1 MSALQ
6 RGVSRFTGVLAA
18 LALVAAGLTASPVV
32 TAHEGTMV
40 DLRVREVAPGDF
52 VWTWGVGARGRPVS
66 EELAL
71 HWPEHCEVREQ
82 AMRCGTTGLTG
93 SMSIDGVGAVYSAV
107 ILRLTWYGG
116 GTQVVT
122 LTKAMPGIRLF
133 SGGKD
138 ARGQGEIARA
148 YGLLGIEH
156 ILSGW
161 DHLLFVISLL
171 LLVGFNKRL
180 VATITAF
187 TAAHSLTLAASALGV
202 LTLRP
207 APVEASIAMSIVLVA
222 SECLH
227 RRQTVARQWP
237 ALVAFLFGLV
247 HGLGFAGALKEIG
260 LPEDHRNIA
269 LLTFNLGVEAGQ
281 LVVVASIALLV
292 AVLRR
297 VWPDATQSEQTLFGS
312 GAWRRLVVYGIGAMG
327 AYWTVSRVAAIIVAT

>member
-1 MSALQ
+1 MTAGQ
-6 RGVSRFTGVLAA
+6 RGVLRVKCVLV
-18 LALVAAGLTASPVV
+18 ALVLMLGGLSLSPAAS
-32 TAHEGTMV
+32 AHEATLV

-52 VWTWGVGARGRPVS
+52 VWTWGVGARGRSVS

-107 ILRLTWYGG
+107 ILRLTWYDG

-122 LTKAMPGIRLF
+122 LTKSMPSIRLF

-148 YGLLGIEH
+148 YGLLGVEH

-171 LLVGFNKRL
+171 LLVGFNRRL
-180 VATITAF
+180 IATITAF

-202 LTLRP
+202 LTLRS
-207 APVEASIAMSIVLVA
+207 APVEASIALSIVLVA

-227 RRQTVARQWP
+227 RKQTVARQWP
-237 ALVAFLFGLV
+237 ALVAFVFGLV

-260 LPEDHRNIA
+260 LPDEHRNIA

-281 LVVVASIALLV
+281 LLVVASIALVVLALGKLMRNRSAQLQTPFV
-292 AVLRR
+292 AG
-297 VWPDATQSEQTLFGS
+297 VWG
-312 GAWRRLVVYGIGAMG
+312 RLAVYGIGAMG
-327 AYWTVSRVAAIIVAT
+327 AYWTVSRVAMMILAT

>member
-1 MSALQ
+1 MTAGQ
-6 RGVSRFTGVLAA
+6 RVVSRFKCVVVA
-18 LALVAAGLTASPVV
+18 LALVLAGLSVSPAAS
-32 TAHEGTMV
+32 AHEATLV

-122 LTKAMPGIRLF
+122 LTKAMPSIRLF

-138 ARGQGEIARA
+138 ARGQGEIAHA
-148 YGLLGIEH
+148 YGLLGVEH

-171 LLVGFNKRL
+171 LLVGFNRRL
-180 VATITAF
+180 IATITAF

-202 LTLRP
+202 LTLRS
-207 APVEASIAMSIVLVA
+207 APVEASIALSIVLVA

-227 RRQTVARQWP
+227 RKQTVARRWP
-237 ALVAFLFGLV
+237 ALVAFVFGLV

-260 LPEDHRNIA
+260 LPEEHRNIA

-281 LVVVASIALLV
+281 LLVVASIALV
-292 AVLRR
+292 VLALGKLLRSR
-297 VWPDATQSEQTLFGS
+297 ATHLQTPFLAGVWS
-312 GAWRRLVVYGIGAMG
+312 RLVIYGIGAMG
-327 AYWTVSRVAAIIVAT
+327 AYWTVSRVATMIVAT